1 MPLYGI
7 DGLSPLLTSVSS
19 DRTAVRTVYRI
30 ETGEVVELVQTRGT
44 PAAFRVAVPPAA
56 AAGELSV
63 QSLAP
68 TGRPGIV
75 VDPAVAA
82 PRALTIVR
90 GDVRLVL
97 STTAAA
103 ANLDALGTRLRLD

>member
-7 DGLSPLLTSVSS
+7 DGLSPLQTSVSS
-19 DRTAVRTVYRI
+19 DGTAVRTVYRI
-30 ETGEVVELVQTRGT
+30 ETGEVVELVQARGT
-44 PAAFRVAVPPAA
+44 PAAFRVAIPPAA
-56 AAGELSV
+56 AVGELSV

-68 TGRPGIV
+68 PGRSGIV
-75 VDPAVAA
+75 IDPAVA